1 MRIRF
6 GEGGL
11 AVDETETSHFWVGHF
26 PEALACTYFA
36 EVYGVDRDE
45 TALSAF
51 ARDQGDQFY
60 DHDFLEYG
68 FNDTAGTV
76 EELVEG
82 YSYSDQ
88 WGADLARLVA
98 EAGLSGVNWFA
109 FINESEIERPR
120 SVQGDGYWYRYL
132 GTITYR
138 I

>member
-1 MRIRF
+1 VR
-6 GEGGL
+6 
-11 AVDETETSHFWVGHF
+11 ETETSHFWAGCF
-26 PEALACTYFA
+26 PEELASTYFA

-45 TALSAF
+45 TPLSAF
-51 ARDQGDQFY
+51 ASDQGERFY

-68 FNDTAGTV
+68 FSDAAGSV
-76 EELVEG
+76 EELVTG

-88 WGADLARLVA
+88 WGAEFARRVA

-109 FINESEIERPR
+109 FISEGKIDRPR
-120 SVQGDGYWYRYL
+120 SVRGDGYWYHYL